1 MCTKKAVKASFFYVY
16 IRPSESDPPHFYTG
30 FTEDL
35 ESRLKQHNAGGEP
48 TSPRAV
54 LGVFRRRLTSRIEN
68 MPLRS
73 DAI

>member
-16 IRPSESDPPHFYTG
+16 IRPSESDPLHFYTG

-35 ESRLKQHNAGGEP
+35 ASRLKHHHSEGDP

-54 LGVFRRRLTSRIEN
+54 LGV
-68 MPLRS
+68 
-73 DAI
+73 